1 MGPGQAVR
9 AGRIRTH
16 SIQALRPTT
25 AQATAA
31 DRSAGSLPTPGTCGT
46 RTPGPILLESSC
58 SEGSVCGQKWG
69 SVSLNRKSG
78 SFIVSHNSKA
88 ADKLE
93 KGRNQEPH
101 KIPGSPEPPPP
112 AKSAQLSPGVPE
124 GDPHVLTDEA
134 AQLLY
139 NSCRF
144 TPLPLGT
151 VSA

>member
-1 MGPGQAVR
+1 M
-9 AGRIRTH
+9 
-16 SIQALRPTT
+16 T

-46 RTPGPILLESSC
+46 QTPRPILLESSC
-58 SEGSVCGQKWG
+58 SEGSVYGQKWG
-69 SVSLNRKSG
+69 FVSLNRKSG
-78 SFIVSHNSKA
+78 SLIVSHNPEA

-93 KGRNQEPH
+93 KGRNQEAH
-101 KIPGSPEPPPP
+101 KIPGLPEPPPP

-124 GDPHVLTDEA
+124 GDPYVLTDEA

-144 TPLPLGT
+144 IPLLLETVSLTLPLLRG
-151 VSA
+151 SPGPL

>member
-1 MGPGQAVR
+1 MWDPNPGAHPLREQLL
-9 AGRIRTH
+9 GRICLWTKM
-16 SIQALRPTT
+16 
-25 AQATAA
+25 
-31 DRSAGSLPTPGTCGT
+31 GF
-46 RTPGPILLESSC
+46 
-58 SEGSVCGQKWG
+58 
-69 SVSLNRKSG
+69 VSLNRKSR

-88 ADKLE
+88 ADKLK

-144 TPLPLGT
+144 IPLPLET

>member
-1 MGPGQAVR
+1 M
-9 AGRIRTH
+9 
-16 SIQALRPTT
+16 T

-31 DRSAGSLPTPGTCGT
+31 DRSASSLPTPGTCGT

-69 SVSLNRKSG
+69 FVSLNRKSR
-78 SFIVSHNSKA
+78 SFIISHNSKA

-112 AKSAQLSPGVPE
+112 AESAQLSPGVPE

-144 TPLPLGT
+144 IPFPLET